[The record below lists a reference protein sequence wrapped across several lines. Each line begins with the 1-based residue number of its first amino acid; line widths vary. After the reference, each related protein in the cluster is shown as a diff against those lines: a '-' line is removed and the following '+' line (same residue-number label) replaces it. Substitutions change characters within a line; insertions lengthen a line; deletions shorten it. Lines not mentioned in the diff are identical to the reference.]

1 MSLNSAP
8 EPAVRPPR
16 PPVVDYAIYALLA
29 RCVFAIAGAFAIYG
43 ARPEVTD
50 AVVKLHPE
58 WTAGQVHDNVD
69 SGLKANFIAAV
80 ITTVLVL
87 VLTKF
92 IRDGRNWSRWL
103 YLVTAF
109 FVTRDVLQVTGFFQY
124 HAMAYRLTAGPT
136 GLAAIAALVLLF
148 LPASSAYL
156 RRPGSQPGLAGLFR
170 PKSARLIENQSV
182 PAAETVEPA
191 TEPVVLQKPR
201 PKAARPA
208 SQRPPV
214 RAKSRRPGTE

>member
-1 MSLNSAP
+1 MSLNS
-8 EPAVRPPR
+8 EPDTAVRPPR
-16 PPVVDYAIYALLA
+16 PPVLNYAVYALLA

-43 ARPEVTD
+43 ARPEVTR
-50 AVVKLHPE
+50 AVVKLHPD
-58 WTAGQVHDNVD
+58 WTAAQVHDNVD
-69 SGLKANFIAAV
+69 SGLKANLIAAV
-80 ITTVLVL
+80 ITTALVL

-124 HAMAYRLTAGPT
+124 HALAYRATSGLT

-156 RRPGSQPGLAGLFR
+156 RKPGSQPALTSLFR
-170 PKSARLIENQSV
+170 PKSARLIANQPV
-182 PAAETVEPA
+182 DTVETVDPVA
-191 TEPVVLQKPR
+191 EPVVLRKPV
-201 PKAARPA
+201 PKASRPPG
-208 SQRPPV
+208 QRPPV
-214 RAKSRRPGTE
+214 RAKSRRPGAE